1 MASYNNSEFIDFAP
15 VHSHPLTS
23 ALHEDST
30 SATVGSPMQTNVG
43 GWTPG
48 SYENGYA
55 PILSLE
61 KDFCSNFTCCGLALA
76 DMHELLDHFEESHV
90 VVLGGDGRP
99 VYPPPVHAPSY
110 PSGSLANPAG
120 WASLAVDYP
129 QPYPPADA
137 SFQAYAPDASGPLP
151 ATPTVESSFQSYPPT
166 AFTLPPHM
174 RVPSPAPRFQTPYH
188 AQNPASGVLDP
199 HRMDVDVDTQ
209 ADSHSPSDEVEES
222 ALHPGPRSPMS
233 RVGTPSVSDDE
244 EGREKDKK
252 AAAGRIKAKLF
263 NSDSDSAER
272 KSVQGLR
279 KRDSR
284 REKAYKCPHPGCI
297 KSYLNPNGLKYHLE
311 KGTCIIDPNY
321 RIPSPGGVPSD
332 DHTPDSQPGP
342 SVANASPSLDLSRS
356 QPGPE
361 VVSRRTESALP
372 TPIPLMMYPRMERVV
387 SGPSSAVPTYPH
399 EPQSPGT
406 LYAYSYPLQQI

>member
-1 MASYNNSEFIDFAP
+1 
-15 VHSHPLTS
+15 
-23 ALHEDST
+23 
-30 SATVGSPMQTNVG
+30 
-43 GWTPG
+43 
-48 SYENGYA
+48 
-55 PILSLE
+55 
-61 KDFCSNFTCCGLALA
+61 
-76 DMHELLDHFEESHV
+76 MHELLDHFEEYHV

-137 SFQAYAPDASGPLP
+137 SFQTYAPPDASGPLP
-151 ATPTVESSFQSYPPT
+151 ATPSVGSSFQSYPPT

-174 RVPSPAPRFQTPYH
+174 RVPSPAPRFQTPYQV
-188 AQNPASGVLDP
+188 QNPASDVLDP
-199 HRMDVDVDTQ
+199 HRMDVDVDNQ
-209 ADSHSPSDEVEES
+209 ADFHSRGSSPSSAISCPSMTWSDSPSSPSQASSIRSSPNPGQSMCLPPTLLTIHPFQASNEAEES
-222 ALHPGPRSPMS
+222 ALHPDPRLPMS
-233 RVGTPSVSDDE
+233 PAGTPSVSDDE

-252 AAAGRIKAKLF
+252 TITGRIKAKLF

-311 KGTCIIDPNY
+311 KGTCIIDPSY
-321 RIPSPGGVPSD
+321 RIPSPGGTD
-332 DHTPDSQPGP
+332 DHIPNSQPGP
-342 SVANASPSLDLSRS
+342 SVANASPSPDASRS

-361 VVSRRTESALP
+361 IVSRPTESALP
-372 TPIPLMMYPRMERVV
+372 TPIPLMMYPQARDPRMESVV
-387 SGPSSAVPTYPH
+387 SGPSSAIPTYPH
-399 EPQSPGT
+399 GPQSPGT
-406 LYAYSYPLQQI
+406 LYAYSYPLQQM